1 VKNTTIKLRHEA
13 EYIQASKLNMQ
24 KTDVLSRE
32 LQPTAHI
39 NTDAISYDAPFP
51 MYQNI
56 APERNTNEMTTK
68 ERERRI
74 LKPDSNQAFCCPF
87 PRTPQCHVG
96 CLLSR

>member
-1 VKNTTIKLRHEA
+1 MRLRRKA
-13 EYIQASKLNMQ
+13 ECIQASKLNMQ
-24 KTDVLSRE
+24 KTDELSRE

-39 NTDAISYDAPFP
+39 NKDAVSYDAPFP

-56 APERNTNEMTTK
+56 APERNTNEMTR

-74 LKPDSNQAFCCPF
+74 LKPDSNQAFCCPL